1 MRIVLQKAPDGVIRA
16 ICNAALNAREGDVLI
31 PFHLKHI
38 FAKYHR
44 HIHRLTDRRCPLVD
58 DAALS
63 GAQPDLNTVQKQ
75 DIKDGNSHTLTP
87 ALKMV
92 RELRVGPQYE
102 LKARNLILRF
112 SITQMCLNATIKANW
127 L

>member
-16 ICNAALNAREGDVLI
+16 ICNATLNAREGNMRI

-44 HIHRLTDRRCPLVD
+44 NIHRLTDRRCPLIN

-63 GAQPDLNTVQKQ
+63 GSQLDLNTVQKQ
-75 DIKDGNSHTLTP
+75 NKNWKSHTLTP

-92 RELRVGPQYE
+92 RKLRLGPQYE

-112 SITQMCLNATIKANW
+112 SITPMCLNATVRVN
-127 L
+127 